1 MKTATVIVTFVA
13 LAVRAWG
20 QSCTTPTPV
29 FTPKNI
35 PPGETQPL
43 ELHGFVRTQL
53 SVSSFAMVSSIY
65 GASGYP
71 WEDCREQVYTRITG
85 SGTFLAISVPTKSS
99 TDYLIRETGLN
110 SQQAPYIIN
119 TWSMENANTQPPIT
133 GQRPLLDWDHEAIRL
148 PNGWT
153 AMFGHEEM
161 LVTNANQCPTA
172 DFPTNYCDVMGAKLV
187 VMDNAGTVEWVWD
200 SFDSAQFPYFNRR
213 AVLGETCTPSPDACP
228 ITLAKIAQ
236 DWLHANSIWY
246 DPVDGN
252 LVLNLRNQNWT
263 IKVAYENGTGDGHVI
278 WRLGKD
284 GDFTMI
290 PTSVSD
296 PWEDHPHDVTSPET
310 GVYSMFDN
318 GDGRYAKNPSATSRG
333 LVYVI
338 DEAELEVIGIHV
350 YPLPIYSG
358 GNGSAQL
365 LTNGNWMFMAGYPVN
380 SQAQVY
386 SEEFE
391 FAPDTTTPLWTEQL
405 PQQYR
410 MTRLSS
416 LFQY

>member
-1 MKTATVIVTFVA
+1 MKAVAVTVTLLT
-13 LAVRAWG
+13 LAVQAWG
-20 QSCTTPTPV
+20 AESCTTPTPV
-29 FTPKNI
+29 FNPPTI
-35 PPGETQPL
+35 PAGETQPL
-43 ELHGFVRTQL
+43 ELHGFVRTDL

-65 GASGYP
+65 DAKGYP
-71 WEDCREQVYTRITG
+71 WEDCMPQVYTRITG
-85 SGTFLAISVPTKSS
+85 TGTFLGISVPNKSGS
-99 TDYLIRETGLN
+99 NYLVYETGLT
-110 SQQAPYIIN
+110 SKN
-119 TWSMENANTQPPIT
+119 TPTIVNAWSMDKANTQAPIT
-133 GQRPLLDWDHEAIRL
+133 SQQPLLDWDHEAIRL

-153 AMFGHEEM
+153 AVIGHEQIV
-161 LVTNANQCPTA
+161 VTNADQCPTA
-172 DFPTNYCDVMGAKLV
+172 DFPTNTCDVMGAKIV

-200 SFDSAQFPYFNRR
+200 SFNSSQFPYFNRR

-228 ITLAKIAQ
+228 ISPNKIAQ
-236 DWLHANSIWY
+236 DWLHANSLWF
-246 DPVDGN
+246 DPTDNN
-252 LVLNLRNQNWT
+252 LVVNLRNQDWIVKLN
-263 IKVAYENGTGDGHVI
+263 YDNGAGDGSVI

-284 GDFTMI
+284 GDFTMEI
-290 PTSVSD
+290 TDVPD
-296 PWEDHPHDVTSPET
+296 PWEDHPHDVTSPSK

-318 GDGRYAKNPSATSRG
+318 GDGRYAANPSATSRG

-338 DEAELEVIGIHV
+338 DEANLEVVGIQV

-380 SQAQVY
+380 STGVY

-391 FAPDTTTPLWTEQL
+391 FAPNGTTPLWTETL